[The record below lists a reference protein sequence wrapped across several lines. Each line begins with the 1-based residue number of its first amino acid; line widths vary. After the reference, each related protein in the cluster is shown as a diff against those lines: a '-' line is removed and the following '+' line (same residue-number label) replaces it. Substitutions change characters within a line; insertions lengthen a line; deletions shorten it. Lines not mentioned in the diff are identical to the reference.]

1 VLHLTERDPL
11 RQRETRLLDRGGWD
25 KPKHAVAPH
34 TPAALHPFSPG
45 AKPDRLAFARW
56 LVDARSPLAARV
68 AVNRIWQ
75 AIFGTGLVETA
86 EDFGTRALV
95 PEQLDLLDWLA
106 VDFMEHGWSQRHL
119 LRTILT
125 SATYQQSSLATP
137 AALDRDP
144 RNQLLARGPRFRVDA
159 EVVRDLALGIA
170 GLLTHRSGGAPT
182 YPPVPESVL
191 EYNYVKPP
199 YWKPSQG
206 PERYLRALYLFRKR
220 SMPDPML
227 SSFDAPSSDFAC
239 ARRLRSNTALA
250 ALTGLNE
257 PIMVEAAQ
265 ALALRILR
273 EAGATDEQRAAHA
286 YRLCVSRRIRP
297 AESEKL
303 IALIASTR
311 ERIAQGALNAD
322 EIIADSSAKLPA
334 GITAQDAAAWT
345 LAARVLL
352 NLDETLTKN

>member
-1 VLHLTERDPL
+1 
-11 RQRETRLLDRGGWD
+11 
-25 KPKHAVAPH
+25 
-34 TPAALHPFSPG
+34 
-45 AKPDRLAFARW
+45 
-56 LVDARSPLAARV
+56 
-68 AVNRIWQ
+68 
-75 AIFGTGLVETA
+75 
-86 EDFGTRALV
+86 
-95 PEQLDLLDWLA
+95 
-106 VDFMEHGWSQRHL
+106 
-119 LRTILT
+119 
-125 SATYQQSSLATP
+125 
-137 AALDRDP
+137 
-144 RNQLLARGPRFRVDA
+144 
-159 EVVRDLALGIA
+159 
-170 GLLTHRSGGAPT
+170 
-182 YPPVPESVL
+182 
-191 EYNYVKPP
+191 
-199 YWKPSQG
+199 
-206 PERYLRALYLFRKR
+206 
-220 SMPDPML
+220 ML

-303 IALIASTR
+303 IALIISTR
-311 ERIAQGALNAD
+311 ERIATGTLHAD

>member
-1 VLHLTERDPL
+1 
-11 RQRETRLLDRGGWD
+11 
-25 KPKHAVAPH
+25 
-34 TPAALHPFSPG
+34 
-45 AKPDRLAFARW
+45 
-56 LVDARSPLAARV
+56 
-68 AVNRIWQ
+68 
-75 AIFGTGLVETA
+75 
-86 EDFGTRALV
+86 
-95 PEQLDLLDWLA
+95 
-106 VDFMEHGWSQRHL
+106 
-119 LRTILT
+119 
-125 SATYQQSSLATP
+125 
-137 AALDRDP
+137 
-144 RNQLLARGPRFRVDA
+144 
-159 EVVRDLALGIA
+159 
-170 GLLTHRSGGAPT
+170 
-182 YPPVPESVL
+182 
-191 EYNYVKPP
+191 
-199 YWKPSQG
+199 
-206 PERYLRALYLFRKR
+206 
-220 SMPDPML
+220 MPDPML

-286 YRLCVSRRIRP
+286 YRLCVSRSIRP

-303 IALIASTR
+303 IALIASTC